1 MRPGTLNDQGCGR
14 HKQTSGPVPQ
24 RRHLSK
30 LSGKKPLVFRLSS
43 YDPAMRAGSQTT
55 PRLVF
60 AVAALLALGLVATPG
75 LAGRGANTP
84 VRGVVIGVASG
95 ELEIQSETG
104 AVTVEITDETRV
116 IRTVRGSV
124 ADLRRGQVVEL
135 VRDARS
141 GRVTQVHITVPETRL
156 GDAPPPWAQA
166 RGRGQSKRSLVR
178 IGLVSSRTIR
188 VRYANGRIVT
198 YRLVSKPTVIKDV
211 PGRIGDIA
219 IGQTVLVTR
228 SRGGGVANVIVI
240 LRG

>member
-1 MRPGTLNDQGCGR
+1 
-14 HKQTSGPVPQ
+14 
-24 RRHLSK
+24 
-30 LSGKKPLVFRLSS
+30 
-43 YDPAMRAGSQTT
+43 MRAGSQAT

-60 AVAALLALGLVATPG
+60 AAAALLALGLVATPG
-75 LAGRGANTP
+75 LAARGGNTP
-84 VRGVVIGVASG
+84 VRGVVIGVSSG
-95 ELEIQSETG
+95 ELEIQSEAG

-116 IRTVRGSV
+116 IRTVRGTV
-124 ADLRRGQVVEL
+124 ADIRRGQVVEL

-141 GRVTQVHITVPETRL
+141 GRVTQVHITVPRTKL

-166 RGRGQSKRSLVR
+166 RGRGQAKRSLVWV
-178 IGLVSSRTIR
+178 GAVSSRTIR

-228 SRGGGVANVIVI
+228 TRGGRVANVIVI